1 MTRESKI
8 IGGSLAAALPV
19 TDKYWFQQ
27 PHLLR
32 LNLVLLVPLLSS
44 STFGYDGSLMNGLQS
59 LEQWQDYFNNPTGS
73 LLGTIVAAQSIGS
86 VIALPFLGNLCDW
99 YGRKPI
105 LLAGLIIICIAAAI
119 QCASVNLAMFIVAR
133 ILIGIGGMFSSQP
146 SPMLIAELAY
156 PTHRGKYTSAYWT
169 MYYLGAILSSWCT
182 FGTQALSS
190 SWSWRV
196 PSILQAG
203 YPLVQLAFLYW
214 VPESP
219 RWLVAQNKI
228 EEATDIL
235 KRYHAGQEEPDEEPS
250 PLVAMEVA
258 EITIAI
264 ELEKSIE
271 GSRWSALMATP
282 GNRKRIIIAI
292 CVGTFAQWN
301 GIAVVS
307 YFLTL
312 VLNSVGIT
320 SSYTQTSIN
329 GFLQLFNFAAAFMA
343 AFLVDRLGRRTLF
356 LWSGIGMLISFIVWT
371 ICSALNSETGSKP
384 AGYVVI
390 VCVFVVYFHYDIA
403 WTPLLLGYP
412 TEIFP
417 YSLRSKGLAVEMMS
431 VYGSLIIASFCN
443 PIGMEN
449 LGWKYYIVFCVFLMG
464 ILATVYFYF
473 PETKGH
479 TLEEIAV
486 IFDGERSGLRH
497 GDDDRLVGGKKNGN
511 SMHVEVV

>member
-1 MTRESKI
+1 MTRESNI
-8 IGGSLAAALPV
+8 VGGSLAAALPV

-27 PHLLR
+27 PHLLQ
-32 LNLVLLVPLLSS
+32 LNLVLLIPLLSS

-59 LEQWQDYFNNPTGS
+59 LEQWQTYFNNPTGS

-105 LLAGLIIICIAAAI
+105 LFTGLVIICIAATI
-119 QCASVNLAMFIVAR
+119 Q
-133 ILIGIGGMFSSQP
+133 
-146 SPMLIAELAY
+146 
-156 PTHRGKYTSAYWT
+156 W
-169 MYYLGAILSSWCT
+169 
-182 FGTQALSS
+182 
-190 SWSWRV
+190 
-196 PSILQAG
+196 

-219 RWLVAQNKI
+219 RWLVAQNRI
-228 EEATDIL
+228 QEATDIL
-235 KRYHAGQEEPDEEPS
+235 KVYHAGQRNPDEVPS
-250 PLVAMEVA
+250 PLVAVEMA
-258 EITIAI
+258 EITHAI
-264 ELEKSIE
+264 EFEKSFE
-271 GSRWSALMATP
+271 ATGWSTLVATP
-282 GNRKRIIIAI
+282 GNRRRTTIAI
-292 CVGTFAQWN
+292 CVGAFAQWN

-307 YFLTL
+307 YYLSL
-312 VLNSVGIT
+312 VLDSVGIT
-320 SSYTQTSIN
+320 SSYTQTLIN
-329 GFLQLFNFAAAFMA
+329 GFLQLFNFAAALMA

-356 LWSGIGMLISFIVWT
+356 VWSSIGMFISFIVWT
-371 ICSALNSETGSKP
+371 ICSALTSETGSKA

-449 LGWKYYIVFCVFLMG
+449 LGRRYYIVFCVFLMG

-486 IFDGERSGLRH
+486 IFDGDRSDLRH
-497 GDDDRLVGGKKNGN
+497 CDDDCLADGKK
-511 SMHVEVV
+511 